1 MSDGVLP
8 QAPIRVL
15 VIDDEAGVRRIFT
28 RLLSRAE
35 MEVTEACDGLEALGI
50 LETQRFDVILSD
62 ITMPSLSGVALLQ
75 AVRER
80 DMTTQVI
87 FATGNPS
94 LETAMRAVELGAM
107 RYLTKPIQV
116 DELLATLEQLLSGPP
131 AAS

>member
-50 LETQRFDVILSD
+50 LETQRFQDAEPVRGGAA
-62 ITMPSLSGVALLQ
+62 PS
-75 AVRER
+75 
-80 DMTTQVI
+80 
-87 FATGNPS
+87 
-94 LETAMRAVELGAM
+94 GA
-107 RYLTKPIQV
+107 
-116 DELLATLEQLLSGPP
+116 
-131 AAS
+131 